1 MHDILYSVPVKHYPL
16 TLNRYME
23 NCAAVYIAAK
33 GVERS
38 RHYMGGLWTF
48 HATGKDTGGR
58 FALMEVHTR
67 RGLEPPPHIH
77 TKEDELYYLLEGE
90 MQFIAGDAEH
100 VLSPGQSIFLP
111 KNIPHQFRVLS
122 SEAGFLVEVSP
133 AGLEEM
139 FIALSRPA
147 ETLTL
152 PPMPSGPPPPEFL
165 QKLRDLQRIYGI
177 TGIDNTKIVAS

>member
-1 MHDILYSVPVKHYPL
+1 MDISCYRQGHWRSV
-16 TLNRYME
+16 
-23 NCAAVYIAAK
+23 CAD
-33 GVERS
+33 R
-38 RHYMGGLWTF
+38 
-48 HATGKDTGGR
+48 
-58 FALMEVHTR
+58 VHTR

-133 AGLEEM
+133 AGLKRM
-139 FIALSRPA
+139 LIALSRPA

-152 PPMPSGPPPPEFL
+152 PLMPPDRLRPSSPKTEGPSADL
-165 QKLRDLQRIYGI
+165 WHNRD
-177 TGIDNTKIVAS
+177 